1 MRMFFGMILGAALT
15 VALVYV
21 YDSGNKASDANA
33 KTIVNWDV
41 AAADWQTLK
50 SRTRQTWNK
59 LTNEVDKLDTRG

>member
-1 MRMFFGMILGAALT
+1 MRTFFGMILGAVLT